1 MLPFH
6 VAARPRRAFQCNRKK
21 KSVLVLSAM
30 KELFII
36 LHWIFFLIGT
46 GNKKKVGENKA
57 NVECSPA
64 WLSAD
69 GFSCYLLACPSRGR
83 GTAQRELFN
92 IFLVMVFSPPA
103 LVLYRCCWILYSTY
117 GSSTSLLH
125 RFDFFFCSCH
135 KPRYLPIILNV
146 FVFPQKPYSLFIF
159 WRGISF
165 VIDESGVQMKPM
177 FLMYLAGR
185 REDMTA

>member
-1 MLPFH
+1 MA
-6 VAARPRRAFQCNRKK
+6 VCWWI
-21 KSVLVLSAM
+21 LS
-30 KELFII
+30 
-36 LHWIFFLIGT
+36 
-46 GNKKKVGENKA
+46 
-57 NVECSPA
+57 
-64 WLSAD
+64 
-69 GFSCYLLACPSRGR
+69 YLLACPSRGW

-103 LVLYRCCWILYSTY
+103 LALYRCCWILYSTY

-165 VIDESGVQMKPM
+165 VIDESGVKWKGTDEANV
-177 FLMYLAGR
+177 FDVFSGKTR
-185 REDMTA
+185 RHDGIAYRCEDRKQVGELRGGIGAIQ